1 MDKKSYLKLL
11 KAGCKMFKI
20 AALITLSLFLIPVIM
35 IFETNVYDMEL
46 LAILFTVSYT
56 ANIAYYITIDKIV
69 CRFIE
74 NTKEKSIDKFQ
85 IFNSISC
92 IGSIDV
98 INIIFNGLVLLS
110 YFICLMIA
118 DIPFLTRI
126 LYFLLI
132 PLPLVG
138 IPTAINTYMNNYYKL
153 NNIIRKY
160 YDSILN
166 S

>member
-11 KAGCKMFKI
+11 KIGCKMFKI
-20 AALITLSLFLIPVIM
+20 TTLMTLSLFLIPVIM

-46 LAILFTVSYT
+46 LAILFTVSCT
-56 ANIAYYITIDKIV
+56 ANIAYYTTINKVV
-69 CRFIE
+69 CHFIE
-74 NTKEKSIDKFQ
+74 DTKNKSIEKFQ
-85 IFNSISC
+85 IFNSIT
-92 IGSIDV
+92 SIDAIDI

-110 YFICLMIA
+110 YFICLIIA
-118 DIPFLTRI
+118 DIPFITRI

-138 IPTAINTYMNNYYKL
+138 IPTVINTYMNNYCKL